1 MLPGL
6 CGGCIMTLVANWK
19 NAWKMYSVRVALIL
33 AVLGVLQ
40 TSLPMFQ
47 DFLPPVVFASLT
59 TLLAVAVV
67 VGRVVYQPSLHQDDD
82 A

>member
-1 MLPGL
+1 MK
-6 CGGCIMTLVANWK
+6 LVANWK
-19 NAWKMYSVRVALIL
+19 SAWKMYSVRLAAIL

-47 DFLPPVVFASLT
+47 DFLPPLTFAVLT
-59 TLLAVAVV
+59 TLLSAAVV
-67 VGRVVYQPSLHQDDD
+67 IGRVVYQPQLHQDDD